1 MLPQYKRTNKGKRDY
16 MDIYEIDLNEG
27 RRLIEEFDK
36 LRKKKNNGRIVVKCE
51 RINNNEIKRFRNCY
65 LLNKGLRDIFA
76 KAKQYYM
83 TLSDNR
89 LAVSMVFSECH
100 IVYEFRSETEW
111 KIVEVEIIDSELCTD
126 IKPNQQE
133 IFGRAEVA
141 AFFVIANFSYTYG
154 YGKVFDSSI
163 PDNLSRMFK
172 LVISNE
178 ALSEYEFGLEEKILN
193 LISQDGMKKEFVEKY
208 VKGLK

>member
-51 RINNNEIKRFRNCY
+51 RINNDEIKRFRNCY
-65 LLNKGLRDIFA
+65 LLNKGLQDIFS
-76 KAKQYYM
+76 KAKQYYI
-83 TLSDNR
+83 TLSDNC
-89 LAVSMVFSECH
+89 LSVSMVFSECH
-100 IVYEFRSETEW
+100 IVYEFQAETDW
-111 KIVEVEIIDSELCTD
+111 KVIEVEIIDNELCTD
-126 IKPNQQE
+126 INPNQPE
-133 IFGRAEVA
+133 IFARAEVA
-141 AFFVIANFSYTYG
+141 AFSVIANFSYTYG
-154 YGKVFDSSI
+154 YSKVFDSSI
-163 PDNLSRMFK
+163 PDNLSRMFR

-193 LISQDGMKKEFVEKY
+193 LISKDGMKKEFVDNY
-208 VKGLK
+208 VKGL